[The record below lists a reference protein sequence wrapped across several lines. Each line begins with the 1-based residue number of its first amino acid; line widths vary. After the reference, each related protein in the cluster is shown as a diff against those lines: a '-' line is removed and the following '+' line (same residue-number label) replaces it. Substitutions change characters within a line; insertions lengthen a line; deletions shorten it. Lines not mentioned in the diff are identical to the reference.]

1 MRTFMYAA
9 LTMLLTASAA
19 LAQHAPDAAAK
30 PASPTDIRLNVM
42 WWVFVI
48 FGVFA
53 FILNK
58 YFMPGI
64 IGAVVKREK
73 ALEEAIE
80 GAKRDREEA
89 AKMLA
94 EQRAQIEAA
103 RADAQR
109 LINEGRAT
117 AEKMRH
123 DLVEQTRNEQQEV
136 LERARNEIG
145 REKDR
150 AIADLRREAIDLAIA
165 GAGKVIEQNL
175 DNAGNRKLVESY
187 LGSLGS
193 MRVKS

>member
-1 MRTFMYAA
+1 MRIAMYSA
-9 LTMLLTASAA
+9 LTVLLNATAA
-19 LAQHAPDAAAK
+19 LAQGHAAA
-30 PASPTDIRLNVM
+30 PASPTDVKLNVM
-42 WWVFVI
+42 LWVLVI
-48 FGVFA
+48 FGLFA
-53 FILNK
+53 WILNK

-64 IGAVVKREK
+64 IGAVLKREK

-80 GAKRDREEA
+80 GAKRDRAEA
-89 AKMLA
+89 ATMLA
-94 EQRAQIEAA
+94 DQRAQIEVA
-103 RADAQR
+103 RTDAQR

-123 DLVEQTRNEQQEV
+123 DLVEQTRKEQQEV

-150 AIADLRREAIDLAIA
+150 AIAELRREAIDLAIA

-193 MRVKS
+193 MKVKS